1 MPRPKTHSRYTGLI
15 VVDKPVGLSSMDV
28 VRRVRKAAGF
38 AKTGHAGT
46 LDPLATGVVLCCLGK
61 ATRLI
66 DRLMDTTKVY
76 HAAVDLSA
84 FTATDDREGERS
96 EVDVPEPPPRRHI
109 ERTLRLFLGDIDQQ
123 PPAYSAIH
131 VGGRRAYELARAG
144 EEVKLATR
152 RVHIE
157 AIELRR
163 YDWPELELTVNCGK
177 GVYIRSLARELG
189 QRLGTGGHL
198 LSLRRTAVG
207 PYTLQ
212 HAVPIDRFEHP
223 IGPSDLLT
231 MLGQPRTP
239 HATEGDPQ
247 PGKPGDFT

>member
-1 MPRPKTHSRYTGLI
+1 MPKPRTHSRYTGLL

-76 HAAVDLSA
+76 HAVVDLSA
-84 FTATDDREGERS
+84 FTATDDREGERT
-96 EVDVPEPPPRRHI
+96 EVRVTEPPSHQDI
-109 ERTLRLFLGDIDQQ
+109 ERTLPRFLGEIDQQ

-144 EEVKLATR
+144 E
-152 RVHIE
+152 
-157 AIELRR
+157 
-163 YDWPELELTVNCGK
+163 
-177 GVYIRSLARELG
+177 
-189 QRLGTGGHL
+189 
-198 LSLRRTAVG
+198 
-207 PYTLQ
+207 
-212 HAVPIDRFEHP
+212 
-223 IGPSDLLT
+223 
-231 MLGQPRTP
+231 PR
-239 HATEGDPQ
+239 A
-247 PGKPGDFT
+247 